1 MKKLALITSAFAALA
16 ALTAAAAPAAAAA
29 RETPAAAADAAHH
42 GRGKARPHFPMEAA
56 RFSKRVDERIAKQ
69 RAKVE
74 AKMEKRGVPAPR
86 RAEVRKALDDLQG
99 KVRAA
104 VDRAAKDGVITH
116 DEAKQVRE
124 ITRAARKAIAEQL
137 GLEKKHDKKEKRE
150 KGGKKRPARGRIIS
164 V

>member
-1 MKKLALITSAFAALA
+1 MNKLARITSTLAALA

-29 RETPAAAADAAHH
+29 REIPAAAAEAPRH
-42 GRGKARPHFPMEAA
+42 GRGKARPHFPMDAA

-69 RAKVE
+69 RAKIE
-74 AKMEKRGVPAPR
+74 AKMEKRGVPVPR

-104 VDRAAKDGVITH
+104 VDRAAKDGVITQ

-124 ITRAARKAIAEQL
+124 LTRAARKAIAEQL
-137 GLEKKHDKKEKRE
+137 GLEKKRDKKEKRE
-150 KGGKKRPARGRIIS
+150 KGTKRPARAQA